1 MNIATTGCRSNSATG
16 TADQVELSKT
26 NQPSPRER
34 RLIEVLECRTE
45 CSRHDLDRLAGYEN
59 SPDGIMRIRRKYGL
73 DIKMERRPFID
84 RDGRKV
90 RVGYYWLTDK
100 DREMLPAVLGR
111 AA

>member
-1 MNIATTGCRSNSATG
+1 MENNAKTGCLSASDTR
-16 TADQVELSKT
+16 TADQSKIT
-26 NQPSPRER
+26 KLSPRGR
-34 RLIEVLECRTE
+34 RLLEVLELRTE

-59 SPDGIMRIRRKYGL
+59 TPDGVMNLRRKFGL
-73 DIKMERRPFID
+73 DIEMERRPFID

-111 AA
+111 AS

>member
-1 MNIATTGCRSNSATG
+1 METKATLGQRRDSSDTRT
-16 TADQVELSKT
+16 TDQAKITKL
-26 NQPSPRER
+26 SPRER
-34 RLIEVLECRTE
+34 RLIEELECRPE
-45 CSRHDLDRLAGYEN
+45 CSRHDLDRLSGYEN
-59 SPDGIMRIRRKYGL
+59 SPDGIMRARRKCGL

-90 RVGYYWLTDK
+90 MVGYYWLTDK

>member
-1 MNIATTGCRSNSATG
+1 MNNAPLRQRSESEAR
-16 TADQVELSKT
+16 TADTAKITKL
-26 NQPSPRER
+26 SPRER
-34 RLIEVLECRTE
+34 RLLEVLELRTE

-59 SPDGIMRIRRKYGL
+59 TPDGVMNIRRKFGL
-73 DIKMERRPFID
+73 DIEMERRPFID

-111 AA
+111 AS